1 MYLQTDSLSNNISGM
16 ATNPERSAATRARLI
31 AAAHALFAEHGYA
44 ATGTEAILAGA
55 GVRRGALYHH
65 FADKAAL
72 FEAVCLALSEQAV
85 PRVDEATAGVDDP
98 VEALVLGA
106 VAWID
111 FMTRPDVR
119 RILAVDAPT
128 VLGWA
133 RWEALDRQLSYAALR
148 AGVDAAI
155 DAGAI
160 DVNCSREMLA
170 TLLNGALNAVALRVG
185 APGAQ
190 VPRDE
195 WTAAVHALM
204 TAFARPAMPLRGGR
218 K

>member
-1 MYLQTDSLSNNISGM
+1 M
-16 ATNPERSAATRARLI
+16 ATNPERSTATRARLI
-31 AAAHALFAEHGYA
+31 GVARVLFAEHGYA

-72 FEAVCLALSEQAV
+72 FEAVCLAVSEEAV
-85 PRVDEATAGVDDP
+85 PEIDAATAGVDDP

-111 FMTRPDVR
+111 FMVRPDVR

-128 VLGWA
+128 VLGWE
-133 RWEALDRQLSYAALR
+133 RWEALDRQLSYVALR
-148 AGVDAAI
+148 AGVQAGI
-155 DAGAI
+155 DAGALG
-160 DVNCSREMLA
+160 VACSAEMLA
-170 TLLNGALNAVALRVG
+170 TLLNGALNGLALRVS

-190 VPRDE
+190 VPREE
-195 WTAAVHALM
+195 WTQAVRSLI
-204 TAFARPAMPLRGGR
+204 TAFTRPLAAYGSRTR
-218 K
+218 T